1 VQNESAPT
9 TGALPNFIRAGLQA
23 AALVGLTSRTLL
35 ELVIGIARPHRLRD
49 LAYEVDVQEPILQA
63 GTPPGRLRLA
73 SCVPG
78 HKESPAINFS
88 TPIVL
93 RARHSK

>member
-1 VQNESAPT
+1 MS
-9 TGALPNFIRAGLQA
+9 GCFDFLSLK
-23 AALVGLTSRTLL
+23 LL
-35 ELVIGIARPHRLRD
+35 F
-49 LAYEVDVQEPILQA
+49 DVQEPILQA
-63 GTPPGRLRLA
+63 GTPPGLLRLA

-93 RARHSK
+93 RARHSN